1 MESDGE
7 RASRRRLVHAPR
19 RHAAGAA
26 QLRAIRRPPSDPPC
40 GVDRGPTAAG
50 DSTNFERPV
59 RPSSIFPGP
68 ELLSLDSQRC
78 GEHIPPWWPRFTWCR
93 SASINLRVSG
103 TGPGPQEVQNRAWL
117 AMTGRSSAVCTHM
130 WCPHTHY
137 RRVAIKFA
145 RAGTISPVPGS
156 GWASKGPVWTS
167 TLSARPGRPESLT
180 GILSP

>member
-40 GVDRGPTAAG
+40 GVDRGPAAAG
-50 DSTNFERPV
+50 GSTNFERSV

-68 ELLSLDSQRC
+68 ELLSLGSQTY
-78 GEHIPPWWPRFTWCR
+78 GEPISPHVSGIIWCR
-93 SASINLRVSG
+93 FASKNSRVSG
-103 TGPGPQEVQNRAWL
+103 AGSRPREVQNRAWL
-117 AMTGRSSAVCTHM
+117 AVTGRSSAVCTRT
-130 WCPHTHY
+130 WRPHTHY
-137 RRVAIKFA
+137 RRMAIKFA
-145 RAGTISPVPGS
+145 RVGAISPVPGS

>member
-26 QLRAIRRPPSDPPC
+26 QLHAIRRPPSDPPC
-40 GVDRGPTAAG
+40 GVDRGPAAAG
-50 DSTNFERPV
+50 GSTNFERSV

-68 ELLSLDSQRC
+68 ELLSLDSQTY
-78 GEHIPPWWPRFTWCR
+78 GEPISPRWTGVVWCR
-93 SASINLRVSG
+93 FASRNLRVWGADSG
-103 TGPGPQEVQNRAWL
+103 PREVQNRAWL
-117 AMTGRSSAVCTHM
+117 AMTGRSSAVYTCT
-130 WCPHTHY
+130 WRPHTHY

-145 RAGTISPVPGS
+145 RVGAISPVP